1 LIGNGSSPVVLP
13 VAERVAEVERLR
25 QALEAA
31 RVDLERLA
39 DAVSKQIGPTEA
51 AVFEAQAL
59 FLQDSALTEPMEAAI
74 RHGGQPAVCAL
85 EQTMEAAARDMEALN
100 DVYLSARAADLY
112 DVKGRVARL
121 LGAPGPGDLSA
132 VSVGTVVI
140 ARDLTPSDTVG
151 LRPETVSGIVLA
163 EGTPTAHAAILARG
177 LGLPLVVGAGA
188 AIWQVEPGQQV
199 ILDGTDGIVLVEPQ
213 AQECEEYRQLVVRRQ
228 RPEIVVRGEEHP
240 PARTGD
246 GRRVELMANV
256 SSVAEAQLAVECG
269 AEGVGLL
276 RTEFVLA
283 APTRGAATGATL
295 PDEDELAEAYGAI
308 FEVMGERPIVVRTMD
323 AGGDKPLPC
332 LDFGHEANPF
342 LGWRGIRISLDRP
355 DLFVSQTRAV
365 LRAAVRHGTDLRVM
379 FPMVSSLD
387 ELTRAR
393 QIVERVREEEE
404 LQLAHPLQ
412 IGVMI
417 EVPAAA
423 LIADVLAR
431 EADFF
436 SLGTNDLL
444 QYTLACDRGNARV
457 NHLCRLA
464 HPAVLRLIDMV
475 VRAAHAAGR
484 PVGVCGEAAGDAS
497 SMPLLLGLGVDEL
510 SVGAARLPEV
520 RQQLSALNYADI
532 QAVAAE
538 ALSKAT
544 SDQVAGLLEPSL

>member
-1 LIGNGSSPVVLP
+1 
-13 VAERVAEVERLR
+13 
-25 QALEAA
+25 
-31 RVDLERLA
+31 
-39 DAVSKQIGPTEA
+39 
-51 AVFEAQAL
+51 
-59 FLQDSALTEPMEAAI
+59 MEEAI

-520 RQQLSALNYADI
+520 RQQLSALNYADV

-544 SDQVAGLLEPSL
+544 PDQVAGLLEPSL

>member
-1 LIGNGSSPVVLP
+1 
-13 VAERVAEVERLR
+13 
-25 QALEAA
+25 
-31 RVDLERLA
+31 
-39 DAVSKQIGPTEA
+39 
-51 AVFEAQAL
+51 
-59 FLQDSALTEPMEAAI
+59 
-74 RHGGQPAVCAL
+74 
-85 EQTMEAAARDMEALN
+85 
-100 DVYLSARAADLY
+100 
-112 DVKGRVARL
+112 
-121 LGAPGPGDLSA
+121 
-132 VSVGTVVI
+132 
-140 ARDLTPSDTVG
+140 
-151 LRPETVSGIVLA
+151 
-163 EGTPTAHAAILARG
+163 
-177 LGLPLVVGAGA
+177 
-188 AIWQVEPGQQV
+188 
-199 ILDGTDGIVLVEPQ
+199 
-213 AQECEEYRQLVVRRQ
+213 
-228 RPEIVVRGEEHP
+228 
-240 PARTGD
+240 
-246 GRRVELMANV
+246 MANV

-520 RQQLSALNYADI
+520 RQQLSALNYADV

-544 SDQVAGLLEPSL
+544 PDQVAGLLEPYL